1 MDIRQPIA
9 TSPSELNTL
18 LRVQA
23 GPTGWPQN
31 ETMEFKMAA
40 QLLPPTPPSPPS
52 MHKNLVVAVWT
63 ISRTGSCLITPH
75 QA

>member
-9 TSPSELNTL
+9 TSELNTL

-23 GPTGWPQN
+23 GPTGSPKN

-40 QLLPPTPPSPPS
+40 QLIPPTPPALPS
-52 MHKNLVVAVWT
+52 FNA
-63 ISRTGSCLITPH
+63 
-75 QA
+75 